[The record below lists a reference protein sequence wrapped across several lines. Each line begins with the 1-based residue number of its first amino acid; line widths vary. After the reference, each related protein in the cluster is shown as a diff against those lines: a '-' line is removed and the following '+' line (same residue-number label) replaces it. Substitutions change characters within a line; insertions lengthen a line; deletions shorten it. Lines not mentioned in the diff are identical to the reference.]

1 MTRLLL
7 VGAALVLV
15 AGCGLKGGLEQPP
28 PMWGDS
34 RTEYLREQ
42 EAQAQ
47 QAEAARQE
55 RERAQNP
62 VAPGGSVEPSPAQPP
77 SSPTDSNPNPQ

>member
-7 VGAALVLV
+7 MGAALVLL

-28 PMWGDS
+28 PMWGES

-42 EAQAQ
+42 EAQA
-47 QAEAARQE
+47 EARRLREE

-62 VAPGGSVEPSPAQPP
+62 VAPGASVEPSPAPIP
-77 SSPTDSNPNPQ
+77 SSPTDSAPNPQ